1 MLDPCKREVSVEP
14 TELTIVQFGMQRD
27 FLARIV
33 GNVQTVMRSVGSTRR
48 DEMDIN
54 NGASGSGVAFVD
66 GIAVP
71 VNLKRAIEVRPGF
84 DGAFTVVLD
93 LPAPENRLPLFIRG
107 LQFQPHIESVD

>member
-1 MLDPCKREVSVEP
+1 
-14 TELTIVQFGMQRD
+14 
-27 FLARIV
+27 
-33 GNVQTVMRSVGSTRR
+33 
-48 DEMDIN
+48 MDIN
-54 NGASGSGVAFVD
+54 NGASGPGVAFVD

-107 LQFQPHIESVD
+107 LQFQPHIESVDRAAGEKVPDLACAYNDVHARVIAAAHGRISAIDG